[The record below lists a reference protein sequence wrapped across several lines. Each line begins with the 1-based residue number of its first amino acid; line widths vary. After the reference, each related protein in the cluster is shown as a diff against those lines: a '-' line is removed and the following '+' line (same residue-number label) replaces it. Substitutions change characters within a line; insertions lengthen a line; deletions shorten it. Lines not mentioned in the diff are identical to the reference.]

1 MQQQSRCIVP
11 PYSICLLYS
20 LHLYPSSPAAAA
32 SVLQLRSV
40 ALPTISSLVNV
51 LVPFARTPSLCS
63 IAGCRMHLDQS
74 SISGQWGPIEG

>member
-51 LVPFARTPSLCS
+51 NVLVLTSTVRTDVIPLFDR
-63 IAGCRMHLDQS
+63 RMSDA
-74 SISGQWGPIEG
+74 P